1 MRRLYTLTLVTALF
15 SLPGLAWSAGEERA
29 ENLKAWE
36 WGGQVPLPAGGA
48 KTFDFLVSPALF
60 DKTRTG
66 LNDLRLRDARNK
78 EVPYDLRIRS
88 TRDNLEPLPAD
99 VFDRGT
105 DAKGNVT
112 LSLDLKSKDV
122 RHNAID
128 IVTSGSNF
136 RRKVR
141 IEGRDKDG
149 EWSSLLP
156 KADNAEL
163 LSFDVEGQHLNVS
176 RFVYPESRRQFV
188 RVIVSPDPGIEN
200 DKPVITSVTVSKY
213 VQDPGLFVFAPA
225 QVAEREPI
233 QFQSEFCSA
242 WTLSFSDC
250 TVPVDRLTVDVA
262 DREFFRPYYV
272 LLPTA
277 DGNSEVLSSGEWR
290 RVEGEPSAPLEIRFR
305 EVITNHLRLVFVDS
319 RNQPLSL
326 PQVAWS
332 APARQVILPADVAG
346 PLRVYA
352 GNPKVQKPAYDF
364 AAGLALKLNPP
375 PKRIDVNA
383 LQMEKNPEYQPP
395 PVPLT
400 EQYPWAVYVVLS
412 VASLILLGLM
422 LVLGRQ
428 ALARAPAQP
437 VPT

>member
-1 MRRLYTLTLVTALF
+1 
-15 SLPGLAWSAGEERA
+15 LPTS
-29 ENLKAWE
+29 
-36 WGGQVPLPAGGA
+36 GGA
-48 KTFDFLVSPALF
+48 KTFDFLVPPALF
-60 DKTRTG
+60 DKTRIG

-105 DAKGNVT
+105 DARGNVM
-112 LSLDLKSKDV
+112 LSLDLKSKDL
-122 RHNAID
+122 RHNAIE
-128 IVTSGSNF
+128 IVTSGNNF

-149 EWSSLLP
+149 EWTSLLP
-156 KADNAEL
+156 KADNPEL
-163 LSFDVEGQHLNVS
+163 LSFDVEGQHLSVN

-188 RVIVSPDPGIEN
+188 RVVVSPDPGIK
-200 DKPVITSVTVSKY
+200 DDMPVITSVTVSKY

-225 QVAEREPI
+225 QIRERDST
-233 QFQSEFCSA
+233 QFQGEFCST

-250 TVPVDRLTVDVA
+250 TVPVDRLTVDVSET
-262 DREFFRPYYV
+262 EFFRPYHV
-272 LLPTA
+272 QMPTS
-277 DGNSEVLSSGEWR
+277 DGNFQNLYSGEWR
-290 RVEGEPSAPLEIRFR
+290 RVESEPSQPLEIRFP
-305 EVITNHLRLVFVDS
+305 EVIASRLRLVFVDS
-319 RNQPLSL
+319 RNPPLTL
-326 PQVAWS
+326 TQVTWS
-332 APARQVILPADVAG
+332 APARQVIFPADVAG

-352 GNPKVQKPAYDF
+352 GNPKASKPAYDF

-375 PKRIDVNA
+375 PKRIDGNA

-422 LVLGRQ
+422 LVLARQ

-437 VPT
+437 APT